1 MEKECLEFLLRGKQP
16 VIVCPAKGLNRLRV
30 SAPWRT
36 ALDAGRLLIVSPF
49 EPEAKRTNQ
58 AHAQARNEFVARLA
72 SAVLIPYASPGGK
85 AEAVARL
92 MLERGHTVF
101 TFDDE
106 ANSDLFQP
114 GAKRFSTAV
123 VETAI
128 QNSASNCK

>member
-1 MEKECLEFLLRGKQP
+1 M
-16 VIVCPAKGLNRLRV
+16 IVCPAKGLNRLRV

-106 ANSDLFQP
+106 VNSDLFQS
-114 GAKRFSTAV
+114 GAKRFRIFRTPSMKFS
-123 VETAI
+123 
-128 QNSASNCK
+128 SASDFVNGQVIYVDGGLTSVV